1 MTTINQSDFF
11 TAPIEQYRSELSF
24 CTASVKGM
32 QEWLLRLPSIH
43 LGDSSKSL
51 LNAVIEILELK
62 CEEQLRFDLIQSLH
76 LSLEQVLGTLE
87 KYFLSDVAS
96 IMNHNESIVELA
108 QQFRCY
114 IARIYIHIAFEAH
127 TQLNSKQFSLF
138 AFRQKKQLQEIRS
151 LSTYYALQQL
161 SLLKFQQL
169 VLYKSSLV
177 GQWRIG
183 HQLFILAEYNDFHL
197 EDINHLHGSIN
208 QLTNIYQLYTQINL
222 LDILNTHQIR
232 PIEIQALFQCS
243 YQWVQLIQ
251 IINKESAN
259 SRYIIDPNKDFPPV
273 LNNTQLKKGEDCY
286 FIETQALLEHINL
299 ANLPQ
304 NKQISPT
311 EKHYLSSSLIFHVQN
326 LLNNIPERRYERYD
340 YVSNIQLA
348 FGLQSA
354 HYYLSHAT
362 HFEDTLL
369 LESKVH
375 LQQNNSKFMTSWS
388 NDSTPT
394 NSKSLYPT
402 LDQDTKQIH
411 SCTIM
416 DISINGYRIRWT
428 GHVPKQLR
436 TGEFILVQEN
446 AQSPWRGGVIR
457 WIKQASNKHLEFGVE
472 ILSQDLTPCAVQL
485 SADRNTVFF
494 HPAILLCNE
503 VLNKNHLTIVVP
515 GHQTF
520 KPQQGV
526 NLRLANK
533 QIKIYLNDA
542 KLISQSFSQ
551 FNFELLNDDEQGI
564 LEQHVRQHAETIKK
578 QDVWESLK

>member
-11 TAPIEQYRSELSF
+11 TAPIEQYRTELSF
-24 CTASVKGM
+24 CAANVKGI

-62 CEEQLRFDLIQSLH
+62 CEEPLRFELIQSLH

-96 IMNHNESIVELA
+96 VMNHNESIVELA

-114 IARIYIHIAFEAH
+114 MARTYIHIAFESHA
-127 TQLNSKQFSLF
+127 QLISKQFSLF
-138 AFRQKKQLQEIRS
+138 AFRQKKQLQDIRS

-161 SLLKFQQL
+161 SLLKFQQQ

-197 EDINHLHGSIN
+197 EDINYLHGSIN
-208 QLTNIYQLYTQINL
+208 QLTNIYQVYNQINL

-232 PIEIQALFQCS
+232 PIEIQSLYQCT
-243 YQWVQLIQ
+243 YQWVQLLELTK
-251 IINKESAN
+251 KESTT

-273 LNNTQLKKGEDCY
+273 LNNMEIKKGSDCY
-286 FIETQALLEHINL
+286 FIETQALLDHINL

-304 NKQISPT
+304 NRNISPT

-326 LLNNIPERRYERYD
+326 VLNNIPERRYERYD
-340 YVSNIQLA
+340 YISTIQLA

-362 HFEDTLL
+362 HFEDTLQL
-369 LESKVH
+369 NSRVH
-375 LQQNNSKFMTSWS
+375 LQQNNSKFLSGWNDEPSSS
-388 NDSTPT
+388 NH
-394 NSKSLYPT
+394 KSLYSV
-402 LDQDTKQIH
+402 LDQETKQIH
-411 SCTIM
+411 TCTVM

-428 GHVPKQLR
+428 GDVPKQLR
-436 TGEFILVQEN
+436 AGEFILVQEN

-457 WIKQASNKHLEFGVE
+457 WLKQASTKHLEFGIE

-485 SADRNTVFF
+485 SGDRNTVLY
-494 HPAILLCNE
+494 HHAILLSNQ
-503 VLNKNHLTIVVP
+503 VLNKTHLSIVVP

-520 KPQQGV
+520 KPQQGI
-526 NLRLANK
+526 NLRLDNQ
-533 QIKIYLNDA
+533 QIKIYLNDI

-551 FNFELLNDDEQGI
+551 FDFELLNDNEQVI
-564 LEQHVRQHAETIKK
+564 LEQYIQQHAETIKK